1 MASLHRRTLLASA
14 VAGFALPAQAQKRMP
29 RQTTL
34 IVPFAAGGAADIIG
48 RAVADRLG
56 AMSGS
61 TIIVENRGGAGSNVG
76 LAAVAKAEPDGSVI
90 GLASIA
96 LAVNPSLYRAM
107 PFDPLRDLAPLT
119 LALETPNVVIVPATS
134 PIRSVA
140 DLIAAAKAKPDG
152 LSYAS
157 AGIGS
162 SLHLA
167 AILFCQQ
174 AGVAMT
180 HVPYRGTNP
189 ALGDLISGRIDVMF
203 DNASTAVPQTVG
215 GTVRAIAVTTAERI
229 AALPDIPTV
238 SEAGLRGYLLSNWW
252 GSVAPA
258 GLPPESAGQLTAN
271 LRAALR
277 DEATRSSVRNISGTI
292 VASDADEFRAHLHR
306 ESSRW
311 RDILAAARVERE

>member
-1 MASLHRRTLLASA
+1 MAFLHRRMLLAGV
-14 VAGFALPAQAQKRMP
+14 VAGFSLPAAAQKRMP